1 MAVIPQGAAD
11 IVVEA
16 GVEAGVEA
24 EVEVEV
30 EASMKLITQGD
41 TGVALV
47 VVTEADI
54 VAVMKVAVGL

>member
-1 MAVIPQGAAD
+1 M
-11 IVVEA
+11 VVEA
-16 GVEAGVEA
+16 GVEAGVEV